1 MFRPQPIWGRVL
13 AYSGESP
20 GPASG
25 ITYTIEWWQ
34 EGTGVLYASGLSPSI
49 PRWPDSVKV
58 DAYPVDTLVQGM
70 IWANEIRWLFREL
83 PSLMECQD
91 SNGGGGALRRPP
103 TFGSGLGTGTPPGGG
118 GGGGGEGTTGPGTDP
133 GGGGLGDA

>member
-1 MFRPQPIWGRVL
+1 MFKPQPIWGRVL

-34 EGTGVLYASGLSPSI
+34 EGTGVLYASGLTPSI

-70 IWANEIRWLFREL
+70 IWAGEIRWLFREL

-91 SNGGGGALRRPP
+91 GGGNGGAARRPVS
-103 TFGSGLGTGTPPGGG
+103 FGNGFGTGTPSGGG
-118 GGGGGEGTTGPGTDP
+118 SGGEGTIGPSTGPP
-133 GGGGLGDA
+133 VGGGFGEF